1 MRHSNRLVRTAIG
14 SPLAGFALML
24 MSSLSGVAL
33 LSVSAWLIIRA
44 SQQPPIL
51 FLQLAIVGVRGFA
64 LARAFFRY
72 TGRLVSHHN
81 AFTALAKVRVRV
93 IEQLIQ
99 IVPGARKSI
108 RNGSMLSTL
117 VRDVD
122 SLQFA
127 PLRIVEP
134 LISAVV
140 VLLLAVTGIAVIDP
154 SAGCAVAVAAVTTL
168 LFSSFAEWK
177 LATRSLREIPTL
189 RAELAS
195 MISEIS
201 DRVSVLATF
210 GVAERFIDRITAH
223 STTLMSRETKTIWA
237 RSLSNSAMI
246 VGSGLASILAL
257 TLFSTFDIHSLAV
270 LGEVSDLMAPFMGVV
285 VLGTIALFEVLAQVP
300 VAISGIVALRVARD
314 RINTEIPETVPKE
327 IPLEP
332 ATPSVIPDH
341 PVSLSLRNFTS
352 LWPGQVEPTFEPIT
366 LELSN
371 GDCLLVSGDS
381 GVGKSTIANALIR
394 FLDYSGGYLL
404 NGVDVR
410 FASPRNVREH
420 IGLCEQ
426 KPHIFTES
434 LRQNLLFA
442 RDTADDAELWSVL
455 ERVRLVDWA
464 RSRDGLETML
474 GESGALISGGQAHRI
489 AVARMLLAQHQVMIF
504 DEPLSHLDRVTAAQV
519 LDDLL
524 APTKDAIVVIISH
537 DDIDHPRITKRLTI
551 EARA

>member
-1 MRHSNRLVRTAIG
+1 MRHSNTLVRTAIG

-140 VLLLAVTGIAVIDP
+140 VLLLAVAGIAVIDP

-168 LFSSFAEWK
+168 LLSSFAEWK

-223 STTLMSRETKTIWA
+223 STALMSRETKTIWA

-257 TLFSTFDIHSLAV
+257 ALFSTFDIHSLAV
-270 LGEVSDLMAPFMGVV
+270 LGEVSDLMAPFIGVV

-314 RINTEIPETVPKE
+314 RINTEIPVKVPKE

-352 LWPGQVEPTFEPIT
+352 LWPGQLEPTFEPIT
-366 LELSN
+366 WELSN
-371 GDCLLVSGDS
+371 GDCLVVSGDS

-394 FLDYSGGYLL
+394 FLDHSGGYLL